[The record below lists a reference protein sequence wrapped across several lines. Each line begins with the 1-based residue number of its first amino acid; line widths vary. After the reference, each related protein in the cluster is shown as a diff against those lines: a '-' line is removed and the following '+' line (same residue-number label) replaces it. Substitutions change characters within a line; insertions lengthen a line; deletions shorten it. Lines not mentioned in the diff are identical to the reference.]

1 MGIVEILILSIS
13 LAMDAFT
20 ISVCKGISLKELD
33 LKKACLVGFY
43 FGFFQALMPVLG
55 FLLGLSFK
63 NIFLFID
70 HWIIFVLLVVIG
82 ANMVYEA
89 YCNND
94 NEMNEYIDL
103 YSMFLPALA
112 TSIDAFAVGITFV
125 FLEINILIT
134 IIIIGLITF
143 IITSIGVFVGNKVSN
158 INKRLAKYIGGII
171 LIILA
176 FKILLEHI

>member
-1 MGIVEILILSIS
+1 
-13 LAMDAFT
+13 
-20 ISVCKGISLKELD
+20 
-33 LKKACLVGFY
+33 
-43 FGFFQALMPVLG
+43 
-55 FLLGLSFK
+55 
-63 NIFLFID
+63 
-70 HWIIFVLLVVIG
+70 
-82 ANMVYEA
+82 
-89 YCNND
+89 
-94 NEMNEYIDL
+94 
-103 YSMFLPALA
+103 MF
-112 TSIDAFAVGITFV
+112 